1 MCRESLTECNDT
13 PPSQSQTNWSSDDDN
28 AAAEA
33 ARMEI
38 MNNRRRVD
46 TDRIANDVLN
56 MTRDEVIAHLRELI
70 DSPSL
75 EQQLERVREN
85 QFFIIVRYR
94 PNG

>member
-1 MCRESLTECNDT
+1 MCRASLTGCNDT
-13 PPSQSQTNWSSDDDN
+13 PPSQSQTNSSADDDN